1 MIREFIYTQK
11 FDREWKILG
20 LDDIDL
26 IPLELCLLE
35 NPDTGRVM
43 QGTGGIRKLR
53 WALPNKGKSSGI
65 RILYLDYIVSEK
77 ICMFDLF
84 PKREKSDL
92 SQSEK
97 AALKQVVKQIGEEL
111 KK

>member
-1 MIREFIYTQK
+1 MIREFIYTRK
-11 FDREWKILG
+11 FDQEWRILG
-20 LDDIDL
+20 LDDDDL
-26 IPLELCLLE
+26 VPLELYLLE
-35 NPDTGRVM
+35 NPDAGRVM

-65 RILYLDYIVSEK
+65 RILYLDYIVPKK

-84 PKREKSDL
+84 PKYEKSDL

-111 KK
+111 K